1 MKKNKSITLKKT
13 ILSIFLVLILIV
25 IFLLG
30 YFTAWAED
38 SRVDI
43 SKIDQGYYKSE
54 IYHTEKLNFEKTSYN
69 KEEGNKHL
77 NSIPG
82 YRKVDKYEENIKN
95 YIQASIKAINEADNT
110 IEIEFDYNIIS
121 KEDKYFVV
129 YSEDL
134 DNNRD
139 YFLSYYD
146 IESNTLFQLD
156 IPREFEIYEIDK

>member
-1 MKKNKSITLKKT
+1 M
-13 ILSIFLVLILIV
+13 
-25 IFLLG
+25 
-30 YFTAWAED
+30 
-38 SRVDI
+38 
-43 SKIDQGYYKSE
+43 
-54 IYHTEKLNFEKTSYN
+54 
-69 KEEGNKHL
+69 
-77 NSIPG
+77 
-82 YRKVDKYEENIKN
+82 DKYEENIKN
-95 YIQASIKAINEADNT
+95 YIQASIKAINEVDNT

-146 IESNTLFQLD
+146 IESNTLFQLI